1 LCSESFITTPFR
13 KKEPG
18 CKLNRN
24 GAKVIKFPWIPKRRA
39 DTLAVIRKGG
49 EPCECARQRGSL
61 PLLHVITMGLV
72 TAILWFLLS
81 GVTAPFI
88 LSLGAFSVAAV
99 VLIARRMDVIDHEGH
114 PIHLT
119 WRATGYWLWLVVEI
133 FKSNW
138 EVARAVLMPR
148 TYIRPVIV
156 NLTASQ
162 RSEIGQVI
170 YANSITLTPGTVALD
185 SEPGHLIVHALM
197 ESGAQSLLDGEMDQ
211 RVSQVESAKASM
223 DPPR

>member
-1 LCSESFITTPFR
+1 M
-13 KKEPG
+13 
-18 CKLNRN
+18 
-24 GAKVIKFPWIPKRRA
+24 
-39 DTLAVIRKGG
+39 
-49 EPCECARQRGSL
+49 
-61 PLLHVITMGLV
+61 LHVITMGLV

-99 VLIARRMDVIDHEGH
+99 VLIARRMDVIDQEGH

-148 TYIRPVIV
+148 TYLRPVVV
-156 NLTASQ
+156 NLTPSQ
-162 RSEIGQVI
+162 RSESGQVI
-170 YANSITLTPGTVALD
+170 YANSITLTPGTVTLD
-185 SEPGHLIVHALM
+185 TEPGHMFVHALM
-197 ESGAQSLLDGEMDQ
+197 ESGAQSLLDGEMDR
-211 RVSQVESAKASM
+211 RVSQVESAKASL
-223 DPPR
+223 DPPQ